1 MIQIQGVSKSY
12 DRGKVKA
19 VDGLSLEV
27 ETGEVFGFLGPNGA
41 GKTTTIKLLVGL
53 LRPDQGRLLLDGV
66 DVQQKPL
73 EAKRLI
79 GYAPDEALLYDKMRG
94 IAFLSFIA
102 DVYGVPPEG
111 RGVIEELA
119 EELEMTQALK
129 EPISSYSHGM
139 RQKISIISCLMHDP
153 SVFILDEPIVGLDPR
168 AAYLL
173 KQKLRDH
180 ARRGRTV
187 FFSTHIMEV
196 AERLCDRVGI
206 IAKGKMIT
214 VGRLEELRAGA
225 GEKDASLESLF
236 LELTEERTGLEG
248 YDGHDQTHPR

>member
-1 MIQIQGVSKSY
+1 MIQILDVSKSY
-12 DRGKVKA
+12 DRGKVRA

-27 ETGEVFGFLGPNGA
+27 STGEVFGFLGPNGA

-53 LRPDQGRLLLDGV
+53 LRPDQGRLLLDGI
-66 DVQQKPL
+66 DVQEKPL

-102 DVYGVPPEG
+102 DVYGVPPAG

-119 EELEMTQALK
+119 EELEMKQALK

-139 RQKISIISCLMHDP
+139 RQKLSIISCLMHDP

-206 IAKGKMIT
+206 IAKGKMIA

-225 GEKDASLESLF
+225 GEKDASLERLF
-236 LELTEERTGLEG
+236 LELTEGRTGGEAEH
-248 YDGHDQTHPR
+248 GHVQTDPR